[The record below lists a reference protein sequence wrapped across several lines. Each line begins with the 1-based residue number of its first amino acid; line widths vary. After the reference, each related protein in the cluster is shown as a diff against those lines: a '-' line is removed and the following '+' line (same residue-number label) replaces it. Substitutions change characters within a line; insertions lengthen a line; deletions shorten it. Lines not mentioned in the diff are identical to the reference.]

1 VDVDEEEDIDKVVEQ
16 LDVDKVVDQ
25 VDVDEVVKQIAVSG
39 CACHASQKPNRW
51 HLMQV
56 LN

>member
-1 VDVDEEEDIDKVVEQ
+1 VDVDEEEDVDKVVRTIDVDKVVEQ
-16 LDVDKVVDQ
+16 IV
-25 VDVDEVVKQIAVSG
+25 ASG
-39 CACHASQKPNRW
+39 CACRTSQKPNHR